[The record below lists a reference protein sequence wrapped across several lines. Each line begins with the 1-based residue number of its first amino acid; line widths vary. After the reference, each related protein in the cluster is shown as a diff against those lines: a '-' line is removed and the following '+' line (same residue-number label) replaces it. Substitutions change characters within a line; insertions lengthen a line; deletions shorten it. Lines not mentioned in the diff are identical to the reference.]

1 MALQTSELGGAMAG
15 IGVAGA
21 IAGLCAYVVDKT
33 KSTLAVTGNSST
45 NPDGYMVNQTFDAS
59 VSAVK
64 EGTSWLSIITVALF
78 GGIAIGLVV
87 NSLRA

>member
-1 MALQTSELGGAMAG
+1 MDTSDLGGAMAG

-33 KSTLAVTGNSST
+33 KSTLAVTGNSTS
-45 NPDGYMVNQTFDAS
+45 NPDGYMVNQTFDNS
-59 VSAVK
+59 ISATK

-78 GGIAIGLVV
+78 GGIAIGLIV
-87 NSLRA
+87 NALKV

>member
-1 MALQTSELGGAMAG
+1 METSELGGAMAG
-15 IGVAGA
+15 IGIAGA

-33 KSTLAVTGNSST
+33 KSTLAVTGNSTT
-45 NPDGYMVNQTFDAS
+45 NPDGYMVNQTFDNG
-59 VSAVK
+59 VSSLK

-78 GGIAIGLVV
+78 GGIAISLIV

>member
-1 MALQTSELGGAMAG
+1 MQTSELGGAMAG
-15 IGVAGA
+15 LGVAGA

-33 KSTLAVTGNSST
+33 KTTLGSATADVNTTFSNSI
-45 NPDGYMVNQTFDAS
+45 
-59 VSAVK
+59 SAVK

-78 GGIAIGLVV
+78 GGIAISLIV